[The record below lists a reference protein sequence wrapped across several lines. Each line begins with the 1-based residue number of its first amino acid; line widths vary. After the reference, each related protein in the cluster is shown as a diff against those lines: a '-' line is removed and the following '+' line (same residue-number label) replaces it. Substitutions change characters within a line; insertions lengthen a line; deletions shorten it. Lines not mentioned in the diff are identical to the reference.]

1 MVFRQWIGDSVE
13 LETGVGWVV
22 GESAQSRL
30 GMLIDGANG
39 SHQTGIQKGFHAGAK
54 LRHRLLCGTRDF
66 SFHGLMV
73 HLASDAI
80 FRFERSKFGTDTFG
94 RFGDDKL
101 ILTFET
107 PLELLERAVGRLLNQ
122 GTRFAAACIEVK
134 SEFTCHVLSLP

>member
-13 LETGVGWVV
+13 LETGIVRVV
-22 GESAQSRL
+22 GEPAQSRL

-39 SHQTGIQKGFHAGAK
+39 SHQTGIQKGCHAGAK
-54 LRHRLLCGTRDF
+54 LRHRLLCGTRNI
-66 SFHGLMV
+66 SFQGLMM

-80 FRFERSKFGTDTFG
+80 FRVERSKLGSDTFG

-107 PLELLERAVGRLLNQ
+107 PLELLERAVGRLLNE
-122 GTRFAAACIEVK
+122 GTRFAGACLEVQ
-134 SEFTCHVLSLP
+134 